1 MLGPMLGGA
10 CWDPML
16 GGAQRYGDPA
26 LPVGLLEDPC
36 CPHPPSHPRMRLGKS
51 PRMESWH
58 GVLAWSPS
66 MSPSIPKT
74 SPSYYSQYRY
84 SNC

>member
-1 MLGPMLGGA
+1 MLGPHA
-10 CWDPML
+10 R
-16 GGAQRYGDPA
+16 GAQRYGDPA
-26 LPVGLLEDPC
+26 LPVLGLLAEDPC
-36 CPHPPSHPRMRLGKS
+36 CPHPPSHTPRMRLGKS

-74 SPSYYSQYRY
+74 SPSYYSQYTY